1 MTQHQPFKN
10 KTCIVTGAAS
20 GIGEATALLFAG
32 QGANVVVSDV
42 NAENGRTV
50 VEKIQH
56 QGGTASFFLLDVT
69 DENAWS
75 GVIDHVRGTYG
86 RLDVLVNNAG
96 IGFMKPIR
104 QMTLAQW
111 RHVLSTNLES
121 VFLGIHHAANAMA
134 ENDPA
139 GGAIINVSS
148 NLIFKN
154 PPDNAAYC
162 ASKSGVRML
171 TKVAAVELAE
181 LKIRVN
187 TVFPGATLTPIWQPF
202 MTEMNITP
210 EDLEKVGENMTLL
223 GRMAHADDVAG
234 AIAYFASD
242 TAQFVTGTELV
253 VDGGEI
259 LRRDQKIFE
268 AVGDAAKVVFKS
280 S

>member
-1 MTQHQPFKN
+1 MGFEN
-10 KTCIVTGAAS
+10 KTCIITGAAS
-20 GIGEATALLFAG
+20 GIGEATARLFAEK
-32 QGANVVVSDV
+32 GANVVVSDV
-42 NAENGRTV
+42 DAEKGRAV
-50 VEKIQH
+50 VERIRQE
-56 QGGTASFFLLDVT
+56 GGTASFFLLDVT

-75 GVIDHVRGTYG
+75 GVIQHVRETYG
-86 RLDVLVNNAG
+86 HLNVLVNNAG

-134 ENDPA
+134 ENEPA

-162 ASKSGVRML
+162 ASKSGVHML

-202 MTEMNITP
+202 MTEMDITP
-210 EDLEKVGENMTLL
+210 EDLEKVGEKMTLL

-242 TAQFVTGTELV
+242 AAQFVTGTELV

-268 AVGDAAKVVFKS
+268 AVGDAAKNVFKS

>member
-1 MTQHQPFKN
+1 MEFEN

-20 GIGEATALLFAG
+20 GIGEATARLFAEK
-32 QGANVVVSDV
+32 GANVVVSDID
-42 NAENGRTV
+42 AGKGRAV
-50 VEKIQH
+50 VEKIIQE
-56 QGGTASFFLLDVT
+56 GGTASFFLLDVT

-75 GVIDHVRGTYG
+75 GVIQHVRDAYG
-86 RLDVLVNNAG
+86 RLDILVNNAG
-96 IGFMKPIR
+96 IGYMKPIR

-111 RHVLSTNLES
+111 RHVLGTNLES

-134 ENDPA
+134 ENEPA

-162 ASKSGVRML
+162 ASKSGVQML

-202 MTEMNITP
+202 MTEMDITF
-210 EDLEKVGENMTLL
+210 EDLEKVGEKMTLL

-242 TAQFVTGTELV
+242 AAQFVTGTELV

-268 AVGDAAKVVFKS
+268 AVGEAAKNVFKNT
-280 S
+280 